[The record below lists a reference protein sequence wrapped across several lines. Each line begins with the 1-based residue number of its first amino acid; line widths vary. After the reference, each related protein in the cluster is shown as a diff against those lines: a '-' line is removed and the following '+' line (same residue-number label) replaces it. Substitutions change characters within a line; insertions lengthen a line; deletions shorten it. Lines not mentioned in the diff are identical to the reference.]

1 MVSVLKRAAVAVSSA
16 ALLAVVLAPH
26 ISGAPACEPGNGGVT
41 LPAGFCALVVADGL
55 GPARHM
61 AVNTNGDVY
70 VALMTSGGRGAAPT
84 GGGVVALRDANND
97 GKFEVKETFGSGSTT
112 GIAIRNGYL

>member
-1 MVSVLKRAAVAVSSA
+1 MVSVLKRVAVVLSGTT
-16 ALLAVVLAPH
+16 LLAVVLAPRV
-26 ISGAPACEPGNGGVT
+26 SGAPACEPGNGGLT

-70 VALMTSGGRGAAPT
+70 VAIMTSGGPT
-84 GGGVVALRDANND
+84 GPVTGNGGVVGLRETPDAFVKLQND
-97 GKFEVKETFGSGSTT
+97 KSQIKILVAPG
-112 GIAIRNGYL
+112 R